1 MRNRAG
7 WLALSVLV
15 VATLLM
21 VFFVMPRISDDEKSA
36 GDAGGTAGNASVEA
50 SGENGAPSSD
60 RAPDSAA
67 SPTDK
72 AAETATAAPAAGEAE
87 SGTEAPQQQAAVTP
101 TFDVLRVEPDGSTVI
116 AGHAASGSTVEVS
129 AGDTVI
135 ASTTAGPS
143 GDFAIVLENPLPA
156 GDYQLALKAIS
167 TDGRTSVSEET
178 ATVSV
183 PQDAGGKLLA
193 MVTKP
198 GKASRLIA
206 VPEADQTAGAEAEAE
221 AEEAAG
227 KEIAQAITE
236 TAAETTP
243 QAESVSQTTGQDG
256 QAEIANATTTL
267 PEMPDAA
274 SDLVASAPPIPPA
287 DPTPDAPVTAAE
299 LQVTAVEIEGN
310 RIFVAG
316 RAEPGASLRGLAD
329 EQTIGTTTT
338 AADGHFIIEG
348 TMDLSVGD
356 HMIAVEKLDDA
367 GQAQLRVAV
376 SFNRP
381 PGEQVAAVAG
391 APDAVSPIDAGA
403 FDRLRNQVDQA
414 FTLLEGLYADNREPT
429 AEELAAARS
438 ATSFALK
445 SLSEYRLPAGASAS
459 ATEIVETTSRQAAE
473 TFSALE
479 KLPSDVKSVG
489 GGLAEI
495 ADLLGRTA
503 GPEMTT
509 APPDG
514 TVPAGDTEPTNDVTA
529 ANSETPVKTIE
540 QAPLTESHNSVIIRR
555 GDTLWQISRRV
566 YGQGVRYTTIY
577 LANQD
582 QISNPDLIE
591 PGQIFGV
598 PDKALPNAEE
608 FHRKRMQ
615 KQLR

>member
-21 VFFVMPRISDDEKSA
+21 VFFVMPRISDDKKSA
-36 GDAGGTAGNASVEA
+36 GDAGGTAGNTSVEA
-50 SGENGAPSSD
+50 SSENGAPSSD
-60 RAPDSAA
+60 KAPDSAA

-72 AAETATAAPAAGEAE
+72 AAETATAAPAAGEAQ

-116 AGHAASGSTVEVS
+116 AGHAAPGSTVEVS

-135 ASTTAGPS
+135 ASTTAGTS

-156 GDYQLALKAIS
+156 GDYQLALKATS

-206 VPEADQTAGAEAEAE
+206 VPEADQAAG

-227 KEIAQAITE
+227 KEVAQAITE
-236 TAAETTP
+236 TAAETPP
-243 QAESVSQTTGQDG
+243 QSESASQTAGQDG
-256 QAEIANATTTL
+256 QAEIANATTIL

-274 SDLVASAPPIPPA
+274 SDLVASAPPIPLA
-287 DPTPDAPVTAAE
+287 DPTPDAPVAAAE

-329 EQTIGTTTT
+329 EQMIGTTTT

-348 TMDLSVGD
+348 SMDLSVGD
-356 HMIAVEKLDDA
+356 HMISVEKLDDA
-367 GQAQLRVAV
+367 GQAQVRVAV

-438 ATSFALK
+438 ATGFALK

-495 ADLLGRTA
+495 ADLLGRTV

-529 ANSETPVKTIE
+529 VNSETPVKTIE